1 MSDLIV
7 TTIAV
12 PDIIVGTL
20 FAGGLNLAIIPHLKI
35 NEFLT
40 WNKLVFPW
48 MVVVLTAAFIL
59 SGLVYFFPAKAFQLF
74 APGINL
80 SKISNLPVIMNFVS
94 ISIPMAAVAI
104 IFSLV
109 LQVRGRFLVN
119 GLGPIFTNLSVIMG
133 IYISFS
139 VANPTIL
146 IVKSVAIGFLMRML
160 LYLAFIE
167 EKQNTVLYNQR
178 LLPTVE
184 SIRSFWIGFRSLL
197 LILLIPIIL
206 RAMSSFY
213 AEGSLTIVSYSLKF
227 YEVPVGLFLASVNMV
242 LFPKFCEFYAEG
254 NFSKVQS
261 YTKNSLEILFLGA
274 VSIIL
279 IFYLLKN
286 SVIEHI
292 FARMGIQTEDAV
304 NILNLTTFFL
314 FALPFGAGASLLT
327 SYFNSIEK
335 EKTVLKSVAISFLI
349 FLASAL
355 FFRRY
360 PTVTLLSISF
370 IAFNTTFFFQLFHKA
385 NLVPQ
390 NIPMF
395 LNINRFLLGV
405 FLLTVWL
412 AKLYLL
418 YKANSHNIFTDI
430 IMSCAV
436 FLAFFYFLIKTQK
449 DKLQNTI
456 NKPGMG
462 K

>member
-1 MSDLIV
+1 
-7 TTIAV
+7 
-12 PDIIVGTL
+12 
-20 FAGGLNLAIIPHLKI
+20 
-35 NEFLT
+35 
-40 WNKLVFPW
+40 
-48 MVVVLTAAFIL
+48 
-59 SGLVYFFPAKAFQLF
+59 
-74 APGINL
+74 
-80 SKISNLPVIMNFVS
+80 
-94 ISIPMAAVAI
+94 
-104 IFSLV
+104 
-109 LQVRGRFLVN
+109 
-119 GLGPIFTNLSVIMG
+119 
-133 IYISFS
+133 
-139 VANPTIL
+139 
-146 IVKSVAIGFLMRML
+146 VAIGFLMRML

-360 PTVTLLSISF
+360 P
-370 IAFNTTFFFQLFHKA
+370 
-385 NLVPQ
+385 
-390 NIPMF
+390 
-395 LNINRFLLGV
+395 
-405 FLLTVWL
+405 
-412 AKLYLL
+412 
-418 YKANSHNIFTDI
+418 
-430 IMSCAV
+430 
-436 FLAFFYFLIKTQK
+436 
-449 DKLQNTI
+449 
-456 NKPGMG
+456 
-462 K
+462 